1 MCPMGRPLKQEGQAR
16 DKRIGI
22 RLTDA
27 EVRRL
32 EELSEVLEKS
42 RTDVIIMALDA
53 LYADVVKK

>member
-1 MCPMGRPLKQEGQAR
+1 MGRPLKQEGQAR

-27 EVRRL
+27 EVKRL

>member
-27 EVRRL
+27 EVKRL

-53 LYADVVKK
+53 LYADVVEK